1 MTRHYLGPAPETLH
15 GYFSR
20 ELEPALIIDSGD
32 VVTFQTLDSGWG
44 AIEQEPGFSEPH
56 DFTPRDLAHDV
67 AHALAGPVAI
77 NDAQAGMTLEI
88 RVHRIRTGRWGWSSG
103 PGAPTQLDPYL
114 ALGPGPGGPPAIIT
128 VPRGDHA
135 TFWDLDPDA
144 GIGISRAGQRVELR
158 PFMGIM
164 GMPLDQPGIQ
174 STFPPT
180 RCGGN
185 LDCRELTEGTALFLP
200 IAVDGALFSTGD
212 GHAVQGDG
220 EVAGPALNCPM
231 EVEMEFQLH
240 PELRLSLPRARLASS
255 GWLTFGF
262 SRTLDE
268 AAAIATVEMV
278 KLMGELYG
286 FAPRQAL
293 SLASLVV
300 DLRITQMV
308 NGVRGVHALLRG
320 DAIEQAMEPKA

>member
-32 VVTFQTLDSGWG
+32 VVTFQTLDLGWG

-77 NDAQAGMTLEI
+77 NDARAGMTLEI

-144 GIGISRAGQRVELR
+144 GIRN
-158 PFMGIM
+158 
-164 GMPLDQPGIQ
+164 QP
-174 STFPPT
+174 
-180 RCGGN
+180 R
-185 LDCRELTEGTALFLP
+185 GT
-200 IAVDGALFSTGD
+200 TG
-212 GHAVQGDG
+212 
-220 EVAGPALNCPM
+220 
-231 EVEMEFQLH
+231 
-240 PELRLSLPRARLASS
+240 
-255 GWLTFGF
+255 
-262 SRTLDE
+262 
-268 AAAIATVEMV
+268 
-278 KLMGELYG
+278 
-286 FAPRQAL
+286 
-293 SLASLVV
+293 
-300 DLRITQMV
+300 
-308 NGVRGVHALLRG
+308 
-320 DAIEQAMEPKA
+320 

>member
-1 MTRHYLGPAPETLH
+1 LA
-15 GYFSR
+15 
-20 ELEPALIIDSGD
+20 PALTIEPGD
-32 VVTFQTLDSGWG
+32 LVAFQTLDAGWG
-44 AIEQEPGFSEPH
+44 AVEQESGFIEPR
-56 DFTPRDLAHDV
+56 DFTPRDLARDV
-67 AHALAGPVAI
+67 AHPLAGPVAI
-77 NDAQAGMTLEI
+77 NGAKAGMTLEVLI
-88 RVHRIRTGRWGWSSG
+88 KRIRTGHWGWSAG
-103 PGAPTQLDPYL
+103 PGAPAQLDPHL
-114 ALGPGPGGPPAIIT
+114 GLGPGPGGPPAVIT

-135 TFWDLDPDA
+135 TFWELDPDA
-144 GIGISRAGQRVELR
+144 AVGVSRAGQRVKLR

-164 GMPLDQPGIQ
+164 GMPLAQAGIQ

-185 LDCRELTEGTALFLP
+185 LDCRELTDGTSLFLP

-231 EVEMEFQLH
+231 EVEMEFRLH
-240 PELRLSLPRARLASS
+240 PELKLTLPRARLAA

-262 SRTLDE
+262 SQSLDE

-286 FAPRQAL
+286 LAPRMAL

-300 DLRITQMV
+300 NLRVTQMV
-308 NGVRGVHALLRG
+308 NGVRGVHALLPDG
-320 DAIEQAMEPKA
+320 AIEPEAPKS

>member
-1 MTRHYLGPAPETLH
+1 
-15 GYFSR
+15 
-20 ELEPALIIDSGD
+20 
-32 VVTFQTLDSGWG
+32 
-44 AIEQEPGFSEPH
+44 
-56 DFTPRDLAHDV
+56 
-67 AHALAGPVAI
+67 
-77 NDAQAGMTLEI
+77 
-88 RVHRIRTGRWGWSSG
+88 
-103 PGAPTQLDPYL
+103 
-114 ALGPGPGGPPAIIT
+114 
-128 VPRGDHA
+128 
-135 TFWDLDPDA
+135 
-144 GIGISRAGQRVELR
+144 
-158 PFMGIM
+158 MGIM

-231 EVEMEFQLH
+231 EVVMEFQLH

-278 KLMGELYG
+278 KLMGELYA

-320 DAIEQAMEPKA
+320 DAIEQAMQPRA

>member
-1 MTRHYLGPAPETLH
+1 MYGDRAKRCRRSPTRMRRHYLGPAPKTLH

-44 AIEQEPGFSEPH
+44 AIEQEPGFSEPY

-67 AHALAGPVAI
+67 A
-77 NDAQAGMTLEI
+77 
-88 RVHRIRTGRWGWSSG
+88 
-103 PGAPTQLDPYL
+103 
-114 ALGPGPGGPPAIIT
+114 
-128 VPRGDHA
+128 HA

-220 EVAGPALNCPM
+220 EVA
-231 EVEMEFQLH
+231 
-240 PELRLSLPRARLASS
+240 
-255 GWLTFGF
+255 
-262 SRTLDE
+262 
-268 AAAIATVEMV
+268 
-278 KLMGELYG
+278 
-286 FAPRQAL
+286 
-293 SLASLVV
+293 
-300 DLRITQMV
+300 
-308 NGVRGVHALLRG
+308 
-320 DAIEQAMEPKA
+320 